1 MKKLIFLSNLILINF
16 YVNAQQYLNKD
27 FNDLSLTSGGWT
39 TQIITGTTDWFA
51 NSFNGDNFV
60 KISNYNN
67 NQNSS
72 ANTWLISNSVDLSS
86 ASTPF
91 LSFETIMK
99 FPGDALVL
107 HVSTDYDGTSNP
119 NSQGTWT
126 DITSLATWDV
136 DNTAWGSWTPSGGVD
151 LTSYISATTYIA
163 FEYTGSNTNGSTW
176 EIDNIQINE
185 GASPPPPTGL
195 DTVSIYDIQYTTN
208 SNGNSIYDGLEVYT
222 GGIVTAVR
230 SDSRFYLSSGSGP
243 WSGIYVF
250 SDLYTVN
257 IGDSISF
264 KGEVVEFFDL
274 TEIKNITNFQNISSS
289 NSVVANICSSASA
302 NSEAF
307 EGCLVKVLGAVCND
321 PNSGFGEW
329 VINDGSGDINVDDL
343 LYDYPNP
350 NLNTVYDVVGVI
362 DFNFG
367 NFKLLPRN
375 ASDINISNQPPPP
388 PTGLDTVSIYN
399 IQYTPNSNGS
409 SNYEGNQVY
418 TGGIVTALR
427 SDSTFYLSS
436 GSGPWSG
443 IYVFSNLFNL
453 NVGDSVTLNAEVVEY
468 FELTELK
475 NITNL
480 QVISS
485 GNLTNANSCNTAA
498 VSTEEFEGCL
508 VKVSNAICNNTN
520 AGFGEWVINDGSGDI
535 NVDDL
540 LYDYPN
546 PTMNS
551 VYDVTGIVDF
561 SFSEFKLLPRSSS
574 DVSQSVSIDENS
586 ITNFDFYPNP
596 LNSDNLNVEV
606 DKNSS
611 ILLYDYSG
619 KIIRSFSLKPG
630 INNLNLSNISKG
642 LYLIK
647 YGSETYMF
655 SKI

>member
-39 TQIITGTTDWFA
+39 TQIITGTTDWFVS
-51 NSFNGDNFV
+51 SFSGDDFV

-72 ANTWLISNSVDLSS
+72 ANTWLVSNPVDLSS

-107 HVSTDYDGTSNP
+107 HVSTDYDGISNP

-126 DITSLATWDV
+126 DITALATWDV
-136 DNTAWGSWTPSGGVD
+136 DNTAWGNWTPSGGVD
-151 LTSYISATTYIA
+151 LTSYISSTTYIA
-163 FEYTGSNTNGSTW
+163 FEYLGSNTDGSTW

-185 GASPPPPTGL
+185 GTSPPPPTGL
-195 DTVSIYDIQYTTN
+195 DTVSIYDIQYTNN
-208 SNGNSIYDGLEVYT
+208 SNGNSNYDGLEVYT
-222 GGIVTAVR
+222 GGIVSAVR
-230 SDSRFYLSSGSGP
+230 SDSTFYLSSGSGP

-250 SDLYTVN
+250 SDLYSVN

-321 PNSGFGEW
+321 PNPGFGEW
-329 VINDGSGDINVDDL
+329 VINDGSGNVNVDDL

-350 NLNTVYDVVGVI
+350 NLNTVYDVVGII

-375 ASDINISNQPPPP
+375 ASDVNISNQPPPP

-485 GNLTNANSCNTAA
+485 GNLTNASSCNTAA
-498 VSTEEFEGCL
+498 VSSEEFEGCL

-574 DVSQSVSIDENS
+574 DISQAVSIDENS

-596 LNSDNLNVEV
+596 SNSDNLNVEV

-611 ILLYDYSG
+611 IIIYDYSG
-619 KIIRSFSLKPG
+619 KIIRSFYLKPG
-630 INNLNLSNISKG
+630 VNNLNLSNISKG

-647 YGSETYMF
+647 YGSKTYMF

>member
-39 TQIITGTTDWFA
+39 TQIITGTTDWFVS
-51 NSFNGDNFV
+51 SFSGDDFV

-72 ANTWLISNSVDLSS
+72 ANTWLVSNPVDLSS

-107 HVSTDYDGTSNP
+107 HVSTDYDGISNP

-126 DITSLATWDV
+126 DITALATWDV
-136 DNTAWGSWTPSGGVD
+136 DNTAWGNWTPSGGVD
-151 LTSYISATTYIA
+151 LTSYISSTTYIA
-163 FEYTGSNTNGSTW
+163 FEYLGSNTDGSTW

-185 GASPPPPTGL
+185 GTSPPPPTGL
-195 DTVSIYDIQYTTN
+195 DTVSIYDIQYTNN
-208 SNGNSIYDGLEVYT
+208 SNGNSNYDGLEVYT
-222 GGIVTAVR
+222 GGIVSAVR
-230 SDSRFYLSSGSGP
+230 SDSTFYLSSGSGP

-250 SDLYTVN
+250 SDLYSVN

-321 PNSGFGEW
+321 PNPGFGEW
-329 VINDGSGDINVDDL
+329 VINDGSGNVNVDDL

-485 GNLTNANSCNTAA
+485 GNLTNASSCNTAA
-498 VSTEEFEGCL
+498 VSSEEFEGCL

-574 DVSQSVSIDENS
+574 DISQAVSIDENS

-596 LNSDNLNVEV
+596 SNSDNLNVEV

-611 ILLYDYSG
+611 IIIYDYSG
-619 KIIRSFSLKPG
+619 KIIRSFYLKPG
-630 INNLNLSNISKG
+630 VNNLNLSNISKG

-647 YGSETYMF
+647 YGSKTYMF

>member
-1 MKKLIFLSNLILINF
+1 MKKFILLSNLILINF
-16 YVNAQQYLNKD
+16 YFNAQQYLNKD

-51 NSFNGDNFV
+51 SSFSGDDFV

-91 LSFETIMK
+91 LSFETIMN

-107 HVSTDYDGTSNP
+107 HISTDYDGTSNP

-151 LTSYISATTYIA
+151 LTSYISGTTYIA
-163 FEYTGSNTNGSTW
+163 FEYLGSNTDGSTW

-185 GASPPPPTGL
+185 GTSPPPPTAL

-250 SDLYTVN
+250 SDLHTVN

-274 TEIKNITNFQNISSS
+274 TEIKNVTNFQNISSS

-321 PNSGFGEW
+321 PNAGFGEW

-399 IQYTPNSNGS
+399 IQYTPNSNGA
-409 SNYEGNQVY
+409 SNYDGSQVY
-418 TGGIVTALR
+418 TGGIVTAVR

-443 IYVFSNLFNL
+443 IYVFSDLFNL

-540 LYDYPN
+540 LFDYPN
-546 PTMNS
+546 PTLNTA
-551 VYDVTGIVDF
+551 YNVTGIVDF

-574 DVSQSVSIDENS
+574 DVSQAVSVNENS

-611 ILLYDYSG
+611 IIFYDYSG
-619 KIIRSFSLKPG
+619 KIIRSFYLKPG
-630 INNLNLSNISKG
+630 INNLNLSDISNG

>member
-39 TQIITGTTDWFA
+39 TQIITGTTDWFVS
-51 NSFNGDNFV
+51 SFSGDDFA

-72 ANTWLISNSVDLSS
+72 ANTWLVSNPVDLSS

-99 FPGDALVL
+99 FPGDPLVL

-136 DNTAWGSWTPSGGVD
+136 DNTAWGNWTPSGGVD
-151 LTSYISATTYIA
+151 LTSYISSTTYIA
-163 FEYTGSNTNGSTW
+163 FEYLGSNTDGSTW

-185 GASPPPPTGL
+185 GTSPPPPSGL

-208 SNGNSIYDGLEVYT
+208 SNGSSIYDGLEVYT

-230 SDSRFYLSSGSGP
+230 NDKRFYLSSGSGP
-243 WSGIYVF
+243 WSGIYVY
-250 SDLYTVN
+250 SDNYIVN
-257 IGDSISF
+257 IGDSLTF
-264 KGEVVEFFDL
+264 KAEVVEFNNL
-274 TEIKNITNFQNISSS
+274 TELKNITNFQNISS
-289 NSVVANICSSASA
+289 
-302 NSEAF
+302 
-307 EGCLVKVLGAVCND
+307 
-321 PNSGFGEW
+321 
-329 VINDGSGDINVDDL
+329 
-343 LYDYPNP
+343 
-350 NLNTVYDVVGVI
+350 
-362 DFNFG
+362 G
-367 NFKLLPRN
+367 NF
-375 ASDINISNQPPPP
+375 
-388 PTGLDTVSIYN
+388 
-399 IQYTPNSNGS
+399 
-409 SNYEGNQVY
+409 
-418 TGGIVTALR
+418 
-427 SDSTFYLSS
+427 
-436 GSGPWSG
+436 
-443 IYVFSNLFNL
+443 
-453 NVGDSVTLNAEVVEY
+453 
-468 FELTELK
+468 
-475 NITNL
+475 
-480 QVISS
+480 
-485 GNLTNANSCNTAA
+485 TNANSCNTAA

-508 VKVSNAICNNTN
+508 VKVSDAICNNTN

-546 PTMNS
+546 PTINS

-574 DVSQSVSIDENS
+574 DVSQSVSIDESS

-611 ILLYDYSG
+611 IIIYDYSG
-619 KIIRSFSLKPG
+619 QIIRSFYLKPG
-630 INNLNLSNISKG
+630 INNLNLSNITNG

-647 YGSETYMF
+647 YGFETYMF

>member
-1 MKKLIFLSNLILINF
+1 MKKLIFLLNLILINF
-16 YVNAQQYLNKD
+16 CVNAQQYLNKD
-27 FNDLSLTSGGWT
+27 FNDLSLISGGWT

-51 NSFNGDNFV
+51 NSFNGDDFV

-151 LTSYISATTYIA
+151 LTSYISGTTYIA

-321 PNSGFGEW
+321 PNAGFGEW

-409 SNYEGNQVY
+409 SSYDGSQVF
-418 TGGIVTALR
+418 TGGIVTAVR
-427 SDSTFYLSS
+427 NDSTFYISS

-480 QVISS
+480 QVITS

-520 AGFGEWVINDGSGDI
+520 AGFGEWVINDGSGEI

-540 LYDYPN
+540 LFDYPN
-546 PTMNS
+546 PTLNTA
-551 VYDVTGIVDF
+551 YNVTGIVDF

-574 DVSQSVSIDENS
+574 DVSQAVSVNENS

-611 ILLYDYSG
+611 IILHDYSG
-619 KIIRSFSLKPG
+619 QIIRSFYLKPG
-630 INNLNLSNISKG
+630 INNLNLSNISNG

-647 YGSETYMF
+647 YGSKTYMF

>member
-39 TQIITGTTDWFA
+39 TQIITGTTDWFVS
-51 NSFNGDNFV
+51 SFSGDDFA

-72 ANTWLISNSVDLSS
+72 ANTWLVSNPVDLSS

-99 FPGDALVL
+99 FPGDPLVL

-126 DITSLATWDV
+126 DITSLATWDI
-136 DNTAWGSWTPSGGVD
+136 DNAAWGNWTPSGGVD
-151 LTSYISATTYIA
+151 LTSYISSTTYIA
-163 FEYTGSNTNGSTW
+163 FEYLGSNTDGSTW

-185 GASPPPPTGL
+185 GTSPPPPSGL

-208 SNGNSIYDGLEVYT
+208 SNGSSIYDGLEVYT

-230 SDSRFYLSSGSGP
+230 SDNTFYLSSGSGP
-243 WSGIYVF
+243 WSGIYVY
-250 SDLYTVN
+250 SDDNTLN

-321 PNSGFGEW
+321 PNPGFGEW

-343 LYDYPNP
+343 LYNYPNP

-375 ASDINISNQPPPP
+375 VSDINISNQPPPP

-409 SNYEGNQVY
+409 SSYDGSQVY

-443 IYVFSNLFNL
+443 IYVFSDFFNL

-485 GNLTNANSCNTAA
+485 GNSTNANSCNTAA

-508 VKVSNAICNNTN
+508 VKVSDAICNNTN

-574 DVSQSVSIDENS
+574 DVSQSVSIDESS

-611 ILLYDYSG
+611 IIIYDYSG
-619 KIIRSFSLKPG
+619 QIIRSFYLKPG

-647 YGSETYMF
+647 YGFETYMF

>member
-1 MKKLIFLSNLILINF
+1 MKKFILLSNLILINF
-16 YVNAQQYLNKD
+16 YFNAQQYLNKD

-51 NSFNGDNFV
+51 SSFSGDDFV

-91 LSFETIMK
+91 LSFETIMN

-126 DITSLATWDV
+126 DITSLATWDI

-151 LTSYISATTYIA
+151 LTSYISGTTYIA
-163 FEYTGSNTNGSTW
+163 FEYTGSNTDGSTW

-185 GASPPPPTGL
+185 GTSPPPPTAL

-274 TEIKNITNFQNISSS
+274 TEIKNVTNFQNISSS
-289 NSVVANICSSASA
+289 NSIVANICSSASA

-321 PNSGFGEW
+321 PN
-329 VINDGSGDINVDDL
+329 
-343 LYDYPNP
+343 
-350 NLNTVYDVVGVI
+350 
-362 DFNFG
+362 
-367 NFKLLPRN
+367 
-375 ASDINISNQPPPP
+375 
-388 PTGLDTVSIYN
+388 
-399 IQYTPNSNGS
+399 
-409 SNYEGNQVY
+409 
-418 TGGIVTALR
+418 
-427 SDSTFYLSS
+427 
-436 GSGPWSG
+436 
-443 IYVFSNLFNL
+443 
-453 NVGDSVTLNAEVVEY
+453 
-468 FELTELK
+468 
-475 NITNL
+475 
-480 QVISS
+480 
-485 GNLTNANSCNTAA
+485 
-498 VSTEEFEGCL
+498 
-508 VKVSNAICNNTN
+508 

-540 LYDYPN
+540 LYSHN
-546 PTMNS
+546 PILNR
-551 VYDVTGIVDF
+551 VYNVTGIVDF

-574 DVSQSVSIDENS
+574 DVSQAVSVNENS

-611 ILLYDYSG
+611 IIFYDYSG
-619 KIIRSFSLKPG
+619 KIIRSFYLKPG
-630 INNLNLSNISKG
+630 INNLNLSNISNG

>member
-1 MKKLIFLSNLILINF
+1 MKKFIFLSNLILINF

-39 TQIITGTTDWFA
+39 TQIITGTTDWFVS
-51 NSFNGDNFV
+51 SFSGDDFA

-72 ANTWLISNSVDLSS
+72 ANTWLVSNPVDLSS

-99 FPGDALVL
+99 FPGDPLVL

-126 DITSLATWDV
+126 DITSLATWDI
-136 DNTAWGSWTPSGGVD
+136 DNAAWGNWTPSGGVD
-151 LTSYISATTYIA
+151 LTSYISSTTYIA
-163 FEYTGSNTNGSTW
+163 FEYLGSNTDGSTW

-185 GASPPPPTGL
+185 GTSPPPPSGL

-208 SNGNSIYDGLEVYT
+208 SNGSSIYDGLEVYT

-230 SDSRFYLSSGSGP
+230 SDNTFYLSSGSGP
-243 WSGIYVF
+243 WSGIYVY
-250 SDLYTVN
+250 SDDNTLN

-321 PNSGFGEW
+321 PNPGFGEW

-343 LYDYPNP
+343 LYNYPNP

-375 ASDINISNQPPPP
+375 VSDINISNQPPPP

-409 SNYEGNQVY
+409 SSYDGSQVY

-443 IYVFSNLFNL
+443 IYVFSDFFNL

-485 GNLTNANSCNTAA
+485 GNSSNANSCNTAA

-508 VKVSNAICNNTN
+508 VKVSDAICNNTN

-561 SFSEFKLLPRSSS
+561 SFSKFKLLPRSSS
-574 DVSQSVSIDENS
+574 DVSQSVSIDESS

-611 ILLYDYSG
+611 IIIYDYSG
-619 KIIRSFSLKPG
+619 QIIRSFYLKPG
-630 INNLNLSNISKG
+630 INNLNLSNITNG

>member
-1 MKKLIFLSNLILINF
+1 M
-16 YVNAQQYLNKD
+16 
-27 FNDLSLTSGGWT
+27 
-39 TQIITGTTDWFA
+39 
-51 NSFNGDNFV
+51 
-60 KISNYNN
+60 
-67 NQNSS
+67 
-72 ANTWLISNSVDLSS
+72 
-86 ASTPF
+86 
-91 LSFETIMK
+91 
-99 FPGDALVL
+99 
-107 HVSTDYDGTSNP
+107 
-119 NSQGTWT
+119 
-126 DITSLATWDV
+126 
-136 DNTAWGSWTPSGGVD
+136 
-151 LTSYISATTYIA
+151 
-163 FEYTGSNTNGSTW
+163 
-176 EIDNIQINE
+176 
-185 GASPPPPTGL
+185 
-195 DTVSIYDIQYTTN
+195 
-208 SNGNSIYDGLEVYT
+208 
-222 GGIVTAVR
+222 
-230 SDSRFYLSSGSGP
+230 
-243 WSGIYVF
+243 
-250 SDLYTVN
+250 
-257 IGDSISF
+257 
-264 KGEVVEFFDL
+264 EFFDL

-321 PNSGFGEW
+321 PNPGFGEW
-329 VINDGSGDINVDDL
+329 VINDGSGNVNVDDL

-375 ASDINISNQPPPP
+375 ASDVNISNQPPPP

-546 PTMNS
+546 PTINS
-551 VYDVTGIVDF
+551 VYDVTGIVNF
-561 SFSEFKLLPRSSS
+561 TYGEFKLLPRNSS
-574 DVSQSVSIDENS
+574 DVSQAVSIDENS

-596 LNSDNLNVEV
+596 SNSDNLNVEV

-611 ILLYDYSG
+611 IILYDYSG
-619 KIIRSFSLKPG
+619 KTIRSFSLKPG
-630 INNLNLSNISKG
+630 INNLNLLNISKG

-647 YGSETYMF
+647 YGSKTYMF

>member
-39 TQIITGTTDWFA
+39 TQIITGTTDWFVS
-51 NSFNGDNFV
+51 SFSGDDFA

-99 FPGDALVL
+99 FPGDPLVL

-126 DITSLATWDV
+126 DITSLATWDI
-136 DNTAWGSWTPSGGVD
+136 DNTAWGNWTPSGGVD
-151 LTSYISATTYIA
+151 ITSYISSTTYIA
-163 FEYTGSNTNGSTW
+163 FEYLGSNADGSTW

-185 GASPPPPTGL
+185 GTSPPPPSGL

-208 SNGNSIYDGLEVYT
+208 SNGSSIYDGLEVYT
-222 GGIVTAVR
+222 GGIVSALK
-230 SDSRFYLSSGSGP
+230 SDNTFYLSSGSGP
-243 WSGIYVF
+243 WSGIYVY
-250 SDLYTVN
+250 SDDNTLN

-321 PNSGFGEW
+321 PNPGFGEW

-350 NLNTVYDVVGVI
+350 NLNTVYDIVGVI

-388 PTGLDTVSIYN
+388 PTGLDTVSIYD

-409 SNYEGNQVY
+409 SSYDGSQVY

-443 IYVFSNLFNL
+443 IYVFSDFFNL

-480 QVISS
+480 QVISL
-485 GNLTNANSCNTAA
+485 GNSTNANSCNTAA

-508 VKVSNAICNNTN
+508 VKVSDAICNNTN

-574 DVSQSVSIDENS
+574 DVSQSVSIDESS

-611 ILLYDYSG
+611 IIIYDYSG
-619 KIIRSFSLKPG
+619 QIIRFFYLKPG
-630 INNLNLSNISKG
+630 INNLNLSNISNG